1 MRNNSTRVNELSYYK
16 YTTPMQRYQFKTRK
30 DINKEVVDINKEPQ
44 RKIASGLAF
53 LDINIHSFTSITSY
67 SSLSPLCSNA

>member
-1 MRNNSTRVNELSYYK
+1 MRNNSTRVNELSYHK
-16 YTTPMQRYQFKTRK
+16 YTTLMQRYQFKTSK

-67 SSLSPLCSNA
+67 SSLWPLCLTA

>member
-1 MRNNSTRVNELSYYK
+1 
-16 YTTPMQRYQFKTRK
+16 MQRYQFKTRK

-53 LDINIHSFTSITSY
+53 LDINIHSFTSITAY
-67 SSLSPLCSNA
+67 SSLWPLCLTA

>member
-1 MRNNSTRVNELSYYK
+1 
-16 YTTPMQRYQFKTRK
+16 MQRYQFKTRK

-53 LDINIHSFTSITSY
+53 LDINIHSYTSITSY
-67 SSLSPLCSNA
+67 SSLSSLCLTA

>member
-1 MRNNSTRVNELSYYK
+1 
-16 YTTPMQRYQFKTRK
+16 MQRYQFKTRK
-30 DINKEVVDINKEPQ
+30 DINKGVVDINKEPQ

-53 LDINIHSFTSITSY
+53 LDINIHSFTSITTC